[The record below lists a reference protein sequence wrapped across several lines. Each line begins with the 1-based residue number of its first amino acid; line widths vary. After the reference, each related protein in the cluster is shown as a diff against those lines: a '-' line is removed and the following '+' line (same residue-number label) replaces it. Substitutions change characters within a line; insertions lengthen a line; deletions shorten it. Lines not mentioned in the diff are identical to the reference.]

1 MTNLKKQSTGLI
13 SLDKLKKLNLDAK
26 KIVSLYGEDVHFELY
41 KSAEYSPL
49 RPSDFIGWSYHYTT
63 EESISRSYRGF
74 SYSINFQINLDGSIV
89 NKGVYCKIDNSEKVF
104 YSEEEVLK
112 SIDKLYSHIDKRYA
126 NAKNR
131 LEESSIN
138 IKRKERNGQ
147 GIIERYDIDAEEGFC
162 DLIDSLLFNSST
174 EIIEYKNSM
183 LETIYSLLE
192 SNNPLTEINKQYF
205 KKYFA
210 KKYVEI
216 YS

>member
-1 MTNLKKQSTGLI
+1 MANLKKQSTGLI

-26 KIVSLYGEDVHFELY
+26 KIVSLYGEDVSFELS

-49 RPSDFIGWSYHYTT
+49 RPSEFIGWSYHYTT

-74 SYSINFQINLDGSIV
+74 SYSISFQINLDGSIV
-89 NKGVYCKIDNSEKVF
+89 NKGVFCKIANSEKVF
-104 YSEEEVLK
+104 YSEAEVLK
-112 SIDKLYSHIDKRYA
+112 AIDKLYSQIDKRYA

-138 IKRKERNGQ
+138 LKRKERTGF
-147 GIIERYDIDAEEGFC
+147 GLTCRYDVATNEGFC
-162 DLIDSLLFNSST
+162 DLIDTLLFNYST

-183 LETIYSLLE
+183 LETIHSLLE
-192 SNNPLTEINKQYF
+192 GVNPLTENNKKCF
-205 KKYFA
+205 KIEFA